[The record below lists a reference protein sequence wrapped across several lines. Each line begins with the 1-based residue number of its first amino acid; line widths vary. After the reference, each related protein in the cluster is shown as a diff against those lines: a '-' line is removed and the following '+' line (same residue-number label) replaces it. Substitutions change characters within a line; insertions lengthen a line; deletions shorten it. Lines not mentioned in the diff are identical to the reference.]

1 MNLSPETTHASVKL
15 AAAFGLAYGADQLV
29 FKRVNQMESATF
41 ATSVSLGVV
50 AGDLVGGMFSKI
62 VPDAYNG
69 YVPTKTLVHRGA
81 EVGTGVASAYVLNK
95 YIFKNDFD
103 MAELKYKLI
112 IIAGVSGLSEV
123 AADIFTAQVVS
134 YYD

>member
-1 MNLSPETTHASVKL
+1 M
-15 AAAFGLAYGADQLV
+15 
-29 FKRVNQMESATF
+29 
-41 ATSVSLGVV
+41 
-50 AGDLVGGMFSKI
+50 AGDLVGGMFAKI

-69 YVPTKTLVHRGA
+69 YVPTKTLVHRGS
-81 EVGTGVASAYVLNK
+81 ELLTGISSAYVLNK

-112 IIAGVSGLSEV
+112 VIAGVSGLSEV